1 MGRNTSDHKP
11 APRIWNAAAYCRLS
25 REDGD
30 KIESNSIAGQ
40 DVLCKGRIHPS
51 HITS

>member
-1 MGRNTSDHKP
+1 MGRRKP
-11 APRIWNAAAYCRLS
+11 DNKSASRIWNTAAYCRLS

-40 DVLCKGRIHPS
+40 DVVCKGRIHPS